1 MKKRLLAWILAAM
14 LLAGALQGCGTSNET
29 SGDSTD
35 SVTLDTSTEGTESEH
50 ESETEAVTEES
61 IKAGTETM
69 VGTFEDKY
77 GDYIFYRGSLSNT
90 ISKLINEKKLTV
102 MYYGG
107 SVTHGAGASDSEK
120 TSWRGLFGDWLKT
133 SFPDAEITNLSAAI
147 SGTGSKLGLYR
158 LETDVVPYCPDLIFI
173 EYAINDYYLK
183 DGHEEIRIQNETMI
197 RRLYEMNPKI
207 DIVYLFTENVTTAG
221 SQTVLHAGSKPQN
234 EVAEYYGLNS
244 IALGRALTDT
254 ITDKSSAS
262 SAEWK
267 TYFQDGVHPIDAGY
281 ARYFEVIKEFLIHEV
296 AAYQGE
302 QATDKVLPETTLTTV
317 MKNYVMICG
326 EEMKNAVTGEWSYK
340 RGLGMSS
347 GSIVKYNGYFTVD
360 AATKE
365 LSFTFTGK
373 GVSIFFAGSGVQELQ
388 YSLDKPSWKSVSSD
402 GNRPLTLLFDNEG
415 EAAEHTL
422 RIRFRAGSRPSDF
435 RIIGFLVW
443 VD

>member
-1 MKKRLLAWILAAM
+1 MKKRFLAWVLAM
-14 LLAGALQGCGTSNET
+14 MMLAGVLQGCGET
-29 SGDSTD
+29 SETNENPTD
-35 SVTLDTSTEGTESEH
+35 SSTLEPPASGT

-77 GDYIFYRGSLSNT
+77 GDYIFYRGNLTNT
-90 ISKLINEKKLTV
+90 ISKLVNEKKLTV

-120 TSWRGLFGDWLKT
+120 TSWRGLIGEWLKT
-133 SFPDAEITNLSAAI
+133 SFPEAEITNLSAAI

-207 DIVYLFTENVTTAG
+207 DIVYLFTDNVTTAN
-221 SQTVLHAGSKPQN
+221 SNTVLHAGSKPQN

-254 ITDKSSAS
+254 IQDKSSAS
-262 SAEWK
+262 SKEWL

-296 AAYQGE
+296 AAYQG
-302 QATDKVLPETTLTTV
+302 QTVSDKVLPETTLTEV
-317 MKNYVMICG
+317 MENYVMVCG
-326 EEMKNAVTGEWSYK
+326 EEMRDAVTGEWTYK
-340 RGLGMSS
+340 RGTGLSNGPL
-347 GSIVKYNGYFTVD
+347 VKYNGYLDVD
-360 AATKE
+360 AAVKE

-373 GVSIFFAGSGVQELQ
+373 GLSLFFAGSGVQNLQ
-388 YSLDKPSWKSVSSD
+388 YSLDRPAWKSVTND

-415 EAAEHTL
+415 EAAEHTV
-422 RIRFRAGSRPSDF
+422 RIRFRAGSQPADF

-443 VD
+443 ES